1 MGGVETDGEKPNFYR
16 RGKVPHPRIRV
27 TIVTWISGAWGRGW
41 GRVRG
46 WVS

>member
-27 TIVTWISGAWGRGW
+27 TIVTYIGGTLGRG
-41 GRVRG
+41 
-46 WVS
+46 